1 MLPLWAVF
9 ACCLV
14 LGFIGGW
21 FGASFEHIKLL
32 HRMVAIEGFL
42 RARFAADARRAQKE
56 QLAAATAAAAATWA
70 PKNPLDIP
78 MR

>member
-1 MLPLWAVF
+1 MWEQIALTV
-9 ACCLV
+9 V
-14 LGFIGGW
+14 IGFIAGW

-42 RARFAADARRAQKE
+42 KGRFAADARRAQKE
-56 QLAAATAAAAATWA
+56 QLAAATAAAAQAWA